1 MKKKRPIYAR
11 NAMKIINR
19 APIPVVNT
27 IIERTKVKL
36 KDYFLNKYRDEKILS
51 HLGLAHESS
60 PNGLSGLLDTIHN
73 KDKNIHN
80 TIYNDIKYK
89 NLGGIRIEIRGRL
102 TKRYRADRAVQYKK

>member
-19 APIPVVNT
+19 APIPIVNT

-36 KDYFLNKYRDEKILS
+36 KDYFLNKYKDEKILS
-51 HLGLAHESS
+51 HLGLSS
-60 PNGLSGLLDTIHN
+60 NSLSGLLNTIHN

-102 TKRYRADRAVQYKK
+102 TKRYRADRAIQYKK